1 MLQLGVHVQVTL
13 ALRSVTVHSFV
24 KTVRFVVYT

>member
-1 MLQLGVHVQVTL
+1 MLQPGAHAQVTL

-24 KTVRFVVYT
+24 KTDEICL